1 MKKYRLIT
9 ILLMIV
15 ALAGCA
21 TTSSRYTLAPALEKD
36 IVSMRGSQYIPLIR
50 LCDEYRI
57 KYAWDEIART
67 VTLEG
72 KGTKIVLRPSSDRM
86 LVGGRVRRMDRPA
99 AMKDGAVFVPLS
111 FVRTNLNYLT
121 EYRQEKPVLAVR
133 TAPSGKFA
141 IRKIVLDAGHGGK
154 DGGAVGKRHGLIE
167 KHYAL
172 KAARKLKSILENKG
186 ISVVMTRSDDRFVS
200 LRGRADMANRAN
212 ADLFVSVHINAS
224 RYRGMHGF
232 ECYYL
237 SNAVDDNSRATEALE
252 NSFLNVD
259 EKTMYDNSRRLSTTL
274 WDMMLTENRAESA
287 ELARYICSA
296 VKDTRLVRNN
306 GVKSARFYVLKHSS
320 APAVLVELCYISHS
334 AEETKL
340 KDPVFL
346 DKMTAAV
353 ARGILRYKDEYERTE
368 GFTNI

>member
-1 MKKYRLIT
+1 
-9 ILLMIV
+9 MIV
-15 ALAGCA
+15 VLAGCA
-21 TTSSRYTLAPALEKD
+21 TTSPRYALAPALEKD
-36 IVSMRGSQYIPLIR
+36 ITTMRGSQYISLIR

-72 KGTKIVLRPSSDRM
+72 KGTKIVMRPSSDRI
-86 LVGGRVRRMDRPA
+86 LVDGRERRMDRPA
-99 AMKDGAVFVPLS
+99 AMHNGAVFVPLS
-111 FVRTNLNYLT
+111 FVRTNLNSLT
-121 EYRQEKPVLAVR
+121 ESRQEEPVLAVR
-133 TAPSGKFA
+133 TASNGKFA

-167 KHYAL
+167 KEYAL
-172 KAARKLKSILENKG
+172 KAAHKIRSILENKG
-186 ISVVMTRSDDRFVS
+186 IGVVMTRSDDRFVT
-200 LRGRADMANRAN
+200 LRDRADMANRAN

-224 RYRGMHGF
+224 RSRMMHGF

-237 SNAVDDNSRATEALE
+237 SDAMDDNSRATEALE
-252 NSFLNVD
+252 NSSLNVD
-259 EKTMYDNSRRLSTTL
+259 EKTIYDNSKRLLTTL
-274 WDMMLTENRAESA
+274 WDMTLTENRAESA

-296 VKDTRLVRNN
+296 VGDARLVRNN
-306 GVKSARFYVLKHSS
+306 GVKSARFYVLKHSN
-320 APAVLVELCYISHS
+320 APAVLVELCYISHGVD
-334 AEETKL
+334 ETKL

-346 DKMTAAV
+346 DKMTEAV